1 MGISSTGFYH
11 ALSASVLTAHTV
23 VLSSTVYIYIFAF
36 HKILPLVF
44 MEQHL
49 LYLFRFLKA
58 VCSFF

>member
-36 HKILPLVF
+36 HKILPLVWNNI
-44 MEQHL
+44 
-49 LYLFRFLKA
+49 YYTFLD
-58 VCSFF
+58 S